1 MPVEFECPHCQKL
14 IEQTHKNRT
23 QPRVPCPH
31 CGQPFSTQWAT
42 KPEDAALPRAAVVS
56 ERFELARNFC
66 NKLWNAARFAL
77 LNLDGYTAGPV
88 DTSAL
93 AVEDHWILSRLAT
106 VTDQVTSALDQYKFA
121 DAARVLY
128 DFAWDEFCSFYLE
141 MSKSRLQD
149 ESTRPVAQRIL
160 AHTLDVILRL
170 LHPMAPFITEEI
182 WQRLNAAAPQRG
194 IAKPQPAT
202 ESIMIAPWPETDL
215 LLVDEEIE
223 NRFARFQEVLR
234 GLREVRA
241 RQGIAPKTTIHF
253 SAKCDATATKLLEPM
268 RAYFE
273 TMSGAVPTTI
283 GPTVAAP
290 PLSANFSATG
300 IEVFVD
306 LAEHI
311 DVAAEKSRK
320 EKELVKFDQLIA
332 AKEKQLSN
340 EAFVSRAPEAV
351 IAKERAALEELK
363 AAKASAVATLAM
375 LQAKKK

>member
-1 MPVEFECPHCQKL
+1 
-14 IEQTHKNRT
+14 
-23 QPRVPCPH
+23 
-31 CGQPFSTQWAT
+31 
-42 KPEDAALPRAAVVS
+42 
-56 ERFELARNFC
+56 
-66 NKLWNAARFAL
+66 
-77 LNLDGYTAGPV
+77 
-88 DTSAL
+88 
-93 AVEDHWILSRLAT
+93 
-106 VTDQVTSALDQYKFA
+106 
-121 DAARVLY
+121 
-128 DFAWDEFCSFYLE
+128 
-141 MSKSRLQD
+141 
-149 ESTRPVAQRIL
+149 
-160 AHTLDVILRL
+160 
-170 LHPMAPFITEEI
+170 MAPFITEEI